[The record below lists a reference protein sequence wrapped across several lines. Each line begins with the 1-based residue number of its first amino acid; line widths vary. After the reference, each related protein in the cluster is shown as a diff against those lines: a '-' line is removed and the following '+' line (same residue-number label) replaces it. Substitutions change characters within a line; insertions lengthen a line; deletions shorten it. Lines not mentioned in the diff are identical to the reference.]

1 MNPITPVVSLFVLF
15 AVYIFI
21 RMEKIM
27 SAIND
32 LDAVVTSIQADV
44 QSVIALL
51 QSNPDDVAMEAAV
64 AKLQAVDASLK
75 SVLPAPP
82 TPPTT

>member
-1 MNPITPVVSLFVLF
+1 MNPITPAISLFVLF

-27 SAIND
+27 AAIDD
-32 LDAVVTSIQADV
+32 LNAVVTSIQADV

-51 QSNPDDVAMEAAV
+51 QSNEDGAIEAAV
-64 AKLQAVDASLK
+64 AKLK
-75 SVLPAPP
+75 SVDDALKAAIPPAPP
-82 TPPTT
+82 TP

>member
-1 MNPITPVVSLFVLF
+1 MNPITLLESIFALF

-27 SAIND
+27 AAIDD
-32 LDAVVTSIQADV
+32 LNAVVTSVSTDV

-51 QSNPDDVAMEAAV
+51 KSNDDGAIEAAV
-64 AKLQAVDASLK
+64 AKLQAVDDALK
-75 SVLPAPP
+75 AAIPPAPP
-82 TPPTT
+82 TP

>member
-27 SAIND
+27 AAIDD
-32 LDAVVTSIQADV
+32 LNAVVTSIQADV

-51 QSNPDDVAMEAAV
+51 QSNEDGAIEAAV
-64 AKLQAVDASLK
+64 AKLQAVDDALK
-75 SVLPAPP
+75 AAIPPAPP
-82 TPPTT
+82 TP